1 MGNSHSNKKYQKL
14 EKKCFFCLRK
24 LPLELLTNDD
34 TTNIYNNYTICHLCL
49 NTKKRMIKNYVAK
62 YRKYPSNGELLVIE
76 ANLKDLLKDFTKE
89 ELNKIDANEI
99 V

>member
-1 MGNSHSNKKYQKL
+1 MGNSHSNKYQKL

-24 LPLELLTNDD
+24 LPLELLTVDD
-34 TTNIYNNYTICHLCL
+34 TSIHNNYTICHLCL

-62 YRKYPSNGELLVIE
+62 YRKYPSNGELIIIE
-76 ANLKDLLKDFTKE
+76 GNLRELLKDFTIE